1 MSDIVL
7 SAGVRNNLI
16 SLQTTADL
24 LADTQERLA
33 TGRRV
38 NSALDDPTNFFTSQ
52 SLSNRAN
59 DLSRLIDGIGNATQT
74 LQAADNGISAITDLV
89 ENAQATV
96 RQAQQSAA
104 TNGTVT
110 TSGLTLTGATNL
122 TTGLTAAG
130 GTNFDATDKIT
141 VTDGTDTVTF
151 TITASSDVDDL
162 ITAVN
167 ADANLDVQASI
178 SSDGELTFESTLATG
193 GNVTV
198 GVTDVTTAT
207 TNDVTSLGLTVATA
221 TQTGTENTDRTAFAQ
236 QFDDLLTQINQ
247 LAGDASYNGVNL
259 LNGDG
264 LTVNFNEDGTSSLS
278 IGGVTFDS
286 TGLGIAAASNGFQD
300 STSITTAL
308 SNLDTALSSLRSQS
322 AAFGSNLSVV
332 ETRESFTN
340 DIVNTLQVG
349 ADNLVLADTNEE
361 GANLLALQT
370 RQSLSTTALS
380 LASQADQNVLRL
392 F

>member
-1 MSDIVL
+1 
-7 SAGVRNNLI
+7 
-16 SLQTTADL
+16 ADL
-24 LADTQERLA
+24 LADTQQKLA

-52 SLSNRAN
+52 ALNNRAN

-89 ENAQATV
+89 ESAQATV

-110 TSGLTLTGATNL
+110 TSGLSLTGSTNL

-130 GTNFDATDKIT
+130 GTNFEATDKIT

-151 TITASSDVDDL
+151 ALTSTSTAQDLVDA
-162 ITAVN
+162 IN
-167 ADANLDVQASI
+167 ADANLDAFASI
-178 SSDGELTFESTLATG
+178 TADGELSVESTLSG
-193 GNVTV
+193 GGTVTV
-198 GVTDVTTAT
+198 GVTDVDTTTANT
-207 TNDVTSLGLTVATA
+207 VTSLGLTGATA
-221 TQTGTENTDRTAFAQ
+221 TATGTENTDRTSFAA
-236 QFDDLLTQINQ
+236 QFDDLRTQINQ
-247 LAGDASYNGVNL
+247 LAADASFNGVNL

-264 LTVNFNEDGTSSLS
+264 LTVTFNEDSTSSLAIS
-278 IGGVTFDS
+278 GVTFDAA
-286 TGLGIAAASNGFQD
+286 GLGVSAAQSGFQD
-300 STSITTAL
+300 SSSIDAAL
-308 SNLDTALSSLRSQS
+308 ADLDTALSSLRSQS

-332 ETRESFTN
+332 ETRESFTK
-340 DIVNTLQVG
+340 DLVNTLQVG

-370 RQSLSTTALS
+370 RQSLSSTALS
-380 LASQADQNVLRL
+380 LASQSDQNVLRL